1 MGIHMKKIKIV
12 TLGCDKNLVDS
23 EIIAGQLSTQYE
35 VSPDFTDGEAIIINT
50 CGFIGDAKEESIE
63 TIFNA
68 LELRELGNFKK
79 VFVTG
84 CLAER
89 YYKELKKDMKE
100 VDGIFHLKD
109 FNGIAKELIADYK
122 PSKDLF
128 NERLAL
134 ELEHVAYVRISDGC
148 NHNCSYCAIPS
159 IRGKY
164 KSRAEDSILSE
175 VKMLKKAGVKEI
187 ILIGQEISSY
197 GTDIYKE
204 NRLIKLL
211 SEISKIA
218 GDGMWIRLLYTH
230 PPLVTEEFI
239 KFIAKTDNI
248 CNYLDFP
255 IEHSETEILKAM
267 YRKDTREGLLEKIKF
282 MRKTIPNIA
291 LRTSIITG
299 FPKENRKVF
308 NNMLKFIKEVK
319 FERLGVF
326 AYSPEEGTDAIDL
339 SGRVTRKTALKRVSE
354 IMDIQQEIS
363 YEFNQ
368 SLIGNI
374 EKVLID
380 RVEGEY
386 SIGRTYRD
394 APDVDCEVLV
404 KGSLKVGEFY
414 KIKIVDATE
423 FDLYGE

>member
-1 MGIHMKKIKIV
+1 MKKIKIV

-23 EIIAGQLSTQYE
+23 EIIAGQLSDKYE
-35 VSPDFTDGEAIIINT
+35 VSPDFTKGEAIIVNT

-68 LELRELGNFKK
+68 IGLRELGNFKK
-79 VFVTG
+79 VYVTG

-89 YYKELKKDMKE
+89 YYDQLNNEMKE
-100 VDGIFHLKD
+100 VDGVFHLKD
-109 FNGIAKELIADYK
+109 FNGIVKELIPDYK

-128 NERLAL
+128 DERLAL

-159 IRGKY
+159 IRGRY
-164 KSRAEDSILSE
+164 KSRTEESILSE
-175 VKMLKKAGVKEI
+175 VKMLKKSGVKEI

-197 GTDIYKE
+197 GTDLYKE

-211 SEISKIA
+211 KGISNIA
-218 GDGMWIRLLYTH
+218 GKGMWIRLLYTH
-230 PPLVTEEFI
+230 PPLVTKEFI
-239 KFIAKTDNI
+239 DFIAKTDNI

-299 FPKENRKVF
+299 FPGETRKVF

-326 AYSPEEGTDAIDL
+326 AFSPEEDTDAVDL
-339 SGRVTRKTALKRVSE
+339 PNRVTRKTALKRVSE
-354 IMDIQQEIS
+354 IMDIQQELS

-368 SLIGNI
+368 TLIGNV

-386 SIGRTYRD
+386 SIGRTFRD
-394 APDVDCEVLV
+394 TPDVDCEVLI
-404 KGSLKVGEFY
+404 KGNLDVGEFY
-414 KIKIVDATE
+414 NVKIVDATE
-423 FDLYGE
+423 FDLMGEIN

>member
-1 MGIHMKKIKIV
+1 MKKIKIV

-23 EIIAGQLSTQYE
+23 EIIAGQLSEKYK
-35 VSPDFTDGEAIIINT
+35 VSPDFTDGEAIIVNT

-68 LELRELGNFKK
+68 LELRELGDFKK
-79 VFVTG
+79 VYVTG

-89 YYKELKKDMKE
+89 YYDELKNEMRE
-100 VDGIFHLKD
+100 VDGVFHLKD
-109 FNGIAKELIADYK
+109 FNGIIKELIPGYK

-128 NERLAL
+128 DERLAL

-159 IRGKY
+159 IRGRY
-164 KSRAEDSILSE
+164 KSRTEKSILSE
-175 VKMLKKAGVKEI
+175 VKMLKKGGVKEI

-197 GTDIYKE
+197 GTDLYKE

-211 SEISKIA
+211 KGISKIA
-218 GDGMWIRLLYTH
+218 GKGMWIRLLYTH
-230 PPLVTEEFI
+230 PPLVTKEFI
-239 KFIAKTDNI
+239 EFIAKTDNI

-299 FPKENRKVF
+299 FPGETRKVF

-326 AYSPEEGTDAIDL
+326 AYSPEEDTDAVDL
-339 SGRVTRKTALKRVSE
+339 QNRVARKTALKRVSE
-354 IMDIQQEIS
+354 IMDVQQELS

-368 SLIGNI
+368 TLIGNV

-386 SIGRTYRD
+386 SIGRTFRD
-394 APDVDCEVLV
+394 APDVDCEVLI
-404 KGSLKVGEFY
+404 KGSLNIGEFY
-414 KIKIVDATE
+414 KVKIVDATE
-423 FDLYGE
+423 FDLHGEL

>member
-1 MGIHMKKIKIV
+1 MKKIKIV

-23 EIIAGQLSTQYE
+23 EIIAGQLSEKYE
-35 VSPDFTDGEAIIINT
+35 VSPDFTEGEAIIVNT

-79 VFVTG
+79 VYVTG

-89 YYKELKKDMKE
+89 YYDQLKNDMKE
-100 VDGIFHLKD
+100 VDGVFHLKD
-109 FNGIAKELIADYK
+109 FNGIIKELIPEYK

-134 ELEHVAYVRISDGC
+134 EMEHVAYLRISDGC

-159 IRGKY
+159 IRGGY
-164 KSRAEDSILSE
+164 TSRTEESILSE
-175 VKMLKKAGVKEI
+175 VKMLKKGGVKEI

-197 GTDIYKE
+197 GTDLYKE

-211 SEISKIA
+211 KDISKIA
-218 GDGMWIRLLYTH
+218 GKGMWIRLLYTH
-230 PPLVTEEFI
+230 PPLVTKEFI
-239 KFIAKTDNI
+239 EFITKTDNI

-282 MRKTIPNIA
+282 MRKTIPNIT

-299 FPKENRKVF
+299 FPGETRKVF

-326 AYSPEEGTDAIDL
+326 AYSPEEDTDAVDL
-339 SGRVTRKTALKRVSE
+339 PNRVTRKTALKRVSE
-354 IMDIQQEIS
+354 IMDIQQELS

-368 SLIGNI
+368 TLIGNV

-386 SIGRTYRD
+386 SIGRTFRD
-394 APDVDCEVLV
+394 TPDVDCEVLI
-404 KGSLKVGEFY
+404 KGSLDVGEFY
-414 KIKIVDATE
+414 NVKIVDATE
-423 FDLYGE
+423 FDLYGECVQ

>member
-1 MGIHMKKIKIV
+1 MKKIKIV

-23 EIIAGQLSTQYE
+23 EIIAGQLSEKYE
-35 VSPDFTDGEAIIINT
+35 VSPDFTKGEAIIINT

-68 LELRELGNFKK
+68 IELRTLGNFKK

-89 YYKELKKDMKE
+89 YYDQLKNEMKE
-100 VDGIFHLKD
+100 VDGVFHLKD
-109 FNGIAKELIADYK
+109 FNGIIKELIPDYK

-128 NERLAL
+128 DERLAL
-134 ELEHVAYVRISDGC
+134 EMEHVAYLRISDGC

-159 IRGKY
+159 IRGRY
-164 KSRAEDSILSE
+164 TSRTEESILSE
-175 VKMLKKAGVKEI
+175 VKMLKKGGVKEI

-197 GTDIYKE
+197 GTDLYKE
-204 NRLIKLL
+204 NRLIELL
-211 SEISKIA
+211 KGISKIA
-218 GDGMWIRLLYTH
+218 GKGMWIRLLYTH
-230 PPLVTEEFI
+230 PPLVTKEFI
-239 KFIAKTDNI
+239 EFIAKTDNI

-267 YRKDTREGLLEKIKF
+267 YRKDTRDGLLEKIKF
-282 MRKTIPNIA
+282 IRKTIPNIA

-299 FPKENRKVF
+299 FPGETRKVF

-326 AYSPEEGTDAIDL
+326 AYSPEEDTDAVDL
-339 SGRVTRKTALKRVSE
+339 PNRVTRKTALKRVSE
-354 IMDIQQEIS
+354 IMDIQQELS

-368 SLIGNI
+368 TLIGNV

-386 SIGRTYRD
+386 SIGRTFRD
-394 APDVDCEVLV
+394 TPDVDCEVLI
-404 KGSLKVGEFY
+404 KGSLDVGEFY
-414 KIKIVDATE
+414 QVNIVDATE
-423 FDLYGE
+423 FDLMGVKM

>member
-1 MGIHMKKIKIV
+1 MKKIKII

-23 EIIAGQLSTQYE
+23 EIIAGQLSNKYE
-35 VSPDFTDGEAIIINT
+35 VSPDFTEGEAIIVNT
-50 CGFIGDAKEESIE
+50 CGFIGDAKEESID
-63 TIFNA
+63 TIFRA
-68 LELRELGNFKK
+68 VEQKKFGKFKK
-79 VFVTG
+79 VFITG

-89 YYKELKKDMKE
+89 YYKDLKKDLKE
-100 VDGIFHLKD
+100 VDGVYHLKD
-109 FNGIAKELIADYK
+109 FKGIVKELIPDYK

-134 ELEHVAYVRISDGC
+134 EMSHVAYVRISDGC

-164 KSRAEDSILSE
+164 TSRTEESILSE
-175 VKMLKKAGVKEI
+175 VQMLKKANVKEI

-197 GTDIYKE
+197 GTDLYKE

-211 SEISKIA
+211 TKISMIA
-218 GDGMWIRLLYTH
+218 GKEMWIRLLYTH
-230 PPLVTEEFI
+230 PPLVTDEFVE
-239 KFIAKTDNI
+239 FIAKTENI

-267 YRKDTREGLLEKIKF
+267 YRKDSREGLLEKIKF
-282 MRKTIPNIA
+282 MRKTIPNIT

-299 FPKENRKVF
+299 FPGETRKVF
-308 NNMLKFIKEVK
+308 NNMLKFIKEAK

-326 AYSPEEGTDAIDL
+326 AFSPEEDTDAIDL
-339 SGRVTRKTALKRVSE
+339 TNRVTRKTALKRVSE
-354 IMDIQQEIS
+354 IMDIQQELS

-368 SLIGNI
+368 TLIGNI

-386 SIGRTYRD
+386 SIGRTFRD
-394 APDVDCEVLV
+394 TPDVDCEVLI
-404 KGSLKVGEFY
+404 KGSLDIGEFY
-414 KIKIVDATE
+414 QVKIIDATE
-423 FDLYGE
+423 FDLMGELV

>member
-1 MGIHMKKIKIV
+1 MKKIKIV

-23 EIIAGQLSTQYE
+23 EIIAGQLSEKYE
-35 VSPDFTDGEAIIINT
+35 ISPDFTEGEAIIVNT

-63 TIFNA
+63 TIFNS

-89 YYKELKKDMKE
+89 YYDQLNSEMKE
-100 VDGIFHLKD
+100 VDGVFHLKD
-109 FNGIAKELIADYK
+109 FNGIIKELIPGYK

-128 NERLAL
+128 DERLAL

-159 IRGKY
+159 IRGRY
-164 KSRAEDSILSE
+164 KSRTEESILSE
-175 VKMLKKAGVKEI
+175 VKMLKNGGVKEM

-197 GTDIYKE
+197 GTDLYKE

-211 SEISKIA
+211 KGISKIA
-218 GDGMWIRLLYTH
+218 GKGMWIRLLYTH

-239 KFIAKTDNI
+239 EFIAKTDNV

-267 YRKDTREGLLEKIKF
+267 YRKDTRDGLLEKVKF
-282 MRKTIPNIA
+282 MRKTIPNMA

-299 FPKENRKVF
+299 FPGETRKVF

-326 AYSPEEGTDAIDL
+326 AYSPEEDTDAVDL
-339 SGRVTRKTALKRVSE
+339 PNRVTRKTALKRVSE
-354 IMDIQQEIS
+354 IMDIQQELS

-368 SLIGNI
+368 TLIGNV

-380 RVEGEY
+380 RVEGKY
-386 SIGRTYRD
+386 SIGRTFRD
-394 APDVDCEVLV
+394 TPDVDCEVLI
-404 KGSLKVGEFY
+404 KGSLDVGEFY
-414 KIKIVDATE
+414 QVKIVDATE
-423 FDLYGE
+423 FDLMGELV

>member
-1 MGIHMKKIKIV
+1 LKKIKII

-23 EIIAGQLSTQYE
+23 EIIAGQLSNKYE
-35 VSPDFTDGEAIIINT
+35 VSPDFNEGEAIIVNT
-50 CGFIGDAKEESIE
+50 CGFIGDAKEESID
-63 TIFNA
+63 TIFRA
-68 LELRELGNFKK
+68 VEQKNFGKFNK
-79 VFVTG
+79 VFITG

-89 YYKELKKDMKE
+89 YYKDLKKDLKE
-100 VDGIFHLKD
+100 VDGVYHLKD
-109 FNGIAKELIADYK
+109 FKGIVKELIPDYK

-134 ELEHVAYVRISDGC
+134 EMGHVAYVRISDGC

-164 KSRAEDSILSE
+164 KSRAEESILSE
-175 VKMLKKAGVKEI
+175 VKMLKKAKVKEI

-197 GTDIYKE
+197 GTDLYKE

-211 SEISKIA
+211 TEISKIA
-218 GDGMWIRLLYTH
+218 GEGMWIRLLYSH

-239 KFIAKTDNI
+239 DFIAKTDNI

-267 YRKDTREGLLEKIKF
+267 YRNDTREDLLEKIKY

-299 FPKENRKVF
+299 FPGETRKVF
-308 NNMLKFIKEVK
+308 NNMLKFIKEAK

-326 AYSPEEGTDAIDL
+326 AFSPEEDTDAIDL
-339 SGRVTRKTALKRVSE
+339 PNRVTRKTALKRVSE
-354 IMDIQQEIS
+354 IMDIQQELS

-368 SLIGNI
+368 TLIGNI

-380 RVEGEY
+380 RVDGEY
-386 SIGRTYRD
+386 SIGRTFRD
-394 APDVDCEVLV
+394 TPDVDCEVLI
-404 KGSLKVGEFY
+404 KGDLDVGEFY
-414 KIKIVDATE
+414 DVKIVDATE
-423 FDLYGE
+423 FDLYGEMV

>member
-1 MGIHMKKIKIV
+1 MKKIKII

-23 EIIAGQLSTQYE
+23 EIIAGQLSNKYE
-35 VSPDFTDGEAIIINT
+35 VSPDFTEGEAIIVNT
-50 CGFIGDAKEESIE
+50 CGFIGDAKEESID
-63 TIFNA
+63 TIFRA
-68 LELRELGNFKK
+68 VEQKKFGKFKK
-79 VFVTG
+79 VFITG

-89 YYKELKKDMKE
+89 YYKDLKKDLKE
-100 VDGIFHLKD
+100 VDGVYHLKD
-109 FNGIAKELIADYK
+109 FKGIVKELIPDYK

-134 ELEHVAYVRISDGC
+134 EMSHVAYVRISDGC

-164 KSRAEDSILSE
+164 TSRTEESILSE
-175 VKMLKKAGVKEI
+175 VQMLKKANVKEI

-197 GTDIYKE
+197 GTDLYKE

-211 SEISKIA
+211 TKISMIA
-218 GDGMWIRLLYTH
+218 GKEMWIRLLYTH
-230 PPLVTEEFI
+230 PPLVTDEFVE
-239 KFIAKTDNI
+239 FIAKTENI

-267 YRKDTREGLLEKIKF
+267 YRKDSREGLLEKIKF
-282 MRKTIPNIA
+282 MRKTIPNIT

-299 FPKENRKVF
+299 FPGETRKVF
-308 NNMLKFIKEVK
+308 NNMLKFIKEAK

-326 AYSPEEGTDAIDL
+326 AFSPEEDTDAIDL
-339 SGRVTRKTALKRVSE
+339 TNRVTRKTALKRVSE
-354 IMDIQQEIS
+354 IMDIQQELS

-368 SLIGNI
+368 TLIGNI

-380 RVEGEY
+380 RVDGEY
-386 SIGRTYRD
+386 SIGRTFRD
-394 APDVDCEVLV
+394 TPDVDCEVLI
-404 KGSLKVGEFY
+404 KGSLDIGEFY
-414 KIKIVDATE
+414 QVKIIDATE
-423 FDLYGE
+423 FDLMGELV